1 MRLTPAGFRRL
12 IEADRSRKEQAMID
26 ASRAPL
32 EVSDEERE
40 LLTELL
46 ESERAKLIIEIRHT
60 DHRSYR
66 NQLRDRLGL
75 VERLT
80 ERYTQN

>member
-1 MRLTPAGFRRL
+1 
-12 IEADRSRKEQAMID
+12 MID
-26 ASRAPL
+26 ASASRAPL

-46 ESERAKLIIEIRHT
+46 ESERAKLSIEIRHT

-80 ERYTQN
+80 ERCTEI